1 MMKNLQCSVCKIG
14 DKLVTDLDS
23 GEIICSACGT
33 VIAGQI
39 LDTRRELTESASGLG
54 VISGVGPPSSLA
66 MHDMNLSTVIGKS
79 KAENSSGQNE

>member
-1 MMKNLQCSVCKIG
+1 MKNLQCSICNIG

-39 LDTRRELTESASGLG
+39 QDTRRELTENPASGLG
-54 VISGVGPPSSLA
+54 IVSGVGPQSSLA
-66 MHDMNLSTVIGKS
+66 IHDMNLSTMIGKS
-79 KAENSSGQNE
+79 K